1 MTKPDYKKIGSRI
14 REARIEKGLTQA
26 ELGAKTGCSNNHMS
40 HIETEQTKVSLTMLL
55 EISSQLEKDLNYFLM
70 DTPFISKETM
80 INSSISSK
88 LDRCDHDTLLV
99 LNGILDVLLESQE
112 RRK

>member
-40 HIETEQTKVSLTMLL
+40 HIETGQTKVSLTMLL
-55 EISSQLEKDLNYFLM
+55 EISSQLDKDLNYFLM
-70 DTPFISKETM
+70 EA
-80 INSSISSK
+80 
-88 LDRCDHDTLLV
+88 LL
-99 LNGILDVLLESQE
+99 LLLLKMEYKYYNLHHRNYYQ
-112 RRK
+112 R

>member
-1 MTKPDYKKIGSRI
+1 
-14 REARIEKGLTQA
+14 
-26 ELGAKTGCSNNHMS
+26 MS
-40 HIETEQTKVSLTMLL
+40 HIETGQTKVSLTMLL